1 MDDFFMRT
9 AYACCPDPSGAVLET
24 IPDYHMF
31 HVKQKKTPSQIALL
45 GALLNA
51 V

>member
-1 MDDFFMRT
+1 MRT
-9 AYACCPDPSGAVLET
+9 AYACRPDPSGAVLET

-31 HVKQKKTPSQIALL
+31 HVKQKKPPAQNMLGDETLL
-45 GALLNA
+45 